1 MTARLLSPVR
11 PLPRALALA
20 LLALVA
26 AQAPA
31 HAQKVACEAYAR
43 DYANMVAP
51 RAGGALIGGA
61 VQGYP
66 NPAAPNG
73 SRNARPQ
80 AGDPRGRDAGARI
93 PAHQNAYAAAL
104 ARCRAGR

>member
-1 MTARLLSPVR
+1 MIARLL
-11 PLPRALALA
+11 PLTPLA
-20 LLALVA
+20 LLALISA
-26 AQAPA
+26 QSLAQA
-31 HAQKVACEAYAR
+31 QTGACEAYAR

-73 SRNARPQ
+73 ARNARSQ
-80 AGDPRGRDAGARI
+80 AGDAGERDAGGRLA
-93 PAHQNAYAAAL
+93 AHQNAYAAAL